1 MGGSMGIALRSA
13 FPKCRLEGL
22 DHNQAHCSEA
32 LALGL
37 VDTIVNSL
45 DDLKVCDI
53 IILAIP
59 VDGIITALH
68 SLTDVSEQCTIIDLG
83 STKEKIIASTP
94 AKIRKNLIAAHPMAG
109 TEKFGPTSAVID
121 LYRDK
126 VVVLCNLEE
135 SGELQRDMAL
145 KIFGEIGMK
154 LVFMDAAEH
163 DRHAAFISHMPH
175 ALSFSLANAV
185 MAQED
190 PISIIELAGGGF
202 RDMSR
207 IAKSSPQMWEDIF
220 RQNKINLLTA
230 LDHFAVELNKCR
242 SMVENEEW
250 KELNGWMQSANRLH
264 DIL

>member
-109 TEKFGPTSAVID
+109 TEKFGPTSAVSD

-126 VVVLCNLEE
+126 VVVLCSLEE

-145 KIFGEIGMK
+145 KVFGEIGMK
-154 LVFMDAAEH
+154 TVFMDAAEH

-242 SMVENEEW
+242 SMIENEEW
-250 KELNGWMQSANRLH
+250 EELNGWMQGANRLH